1 MRIDLSVAYAEKEQA
16 KALGARWDDARKIW
30 YVVDPKDVR
39 PFMRWI
45 KNPRLR
51 KPVNATVEKRKKNA
65 DSIKRKQEKRQSTT
79 KSVVTVQTCNCNVPP
94 WEDCEHTDA
103 LAQQE
108 MEKIL
113 TGEHYAV

>member
-1 MRIDLSVAYAEKEQA
+1 MRIDLSVTYAEKDLA

-51 KPVNATVEKRKKNA
+51 KPVNAPVDKRQKNA
-65 DSIKRKQEKRQSTT
+65 DSIKRKQDKRQSTT
-79 KSVVTVQTCNCNVPP
+79 KSVVSVPTCNCDVLP

-108 MEKIL
+108 MKKIF
-113 TGEHYAV
+113 EVNHSAV